1 MKMAKRLIL
10 IRYWGERGT
19 FAMRTIEHWDRL
31 PREVLVPLFLELE
44 LNRMRDPEH
53 SQASLNDGS
62 VCGPEVGT
70 ALSKKLDQLT
80 SRNLF

>member
-10 IRYWGERGT
+10 IRHWEEKGK
-19 FAMRTIEHWDRL
+19 FAMRTIEHQDWL

-53 SQASLNDGS
+53 SQ
-62 VCGPEVGT
+62 P
-70 ALSKKLDQLT
+70 
-80 SRNLF
+80 

>member
-31 PREVLVPLFLELE
+31 PREVLVSLFLELE

-53 SQASLNDGS
+53 SQPA
-62 VCGPEVGT
+62 
-70 ALSKKLDQLT
+70 
-80 SRNLF
+80 

>member
-10 IRYWGERGT
+10 IRYWWEGGK
-19 FAMRTIEHWDRL
+19 FAMRTTEHWDRL

-53 SQASLNDGS
+53 SQPA
-62 VCGPEVGT
+62 
-70 ALSKKLDQLT
+70 
-80 SRNLF
+80 